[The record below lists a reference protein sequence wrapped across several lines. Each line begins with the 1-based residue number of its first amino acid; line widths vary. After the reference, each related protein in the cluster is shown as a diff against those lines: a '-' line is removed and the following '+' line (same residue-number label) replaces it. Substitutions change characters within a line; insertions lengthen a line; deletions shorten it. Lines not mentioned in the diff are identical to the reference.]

1 MYVWDLPRY
10 SPTEAGRI
18 VSLSVGRVRRWLLGY
33 EYESAGVK
41 GRQGPVVTRT
51 DQSSY
56 ASFLDL
62 IDLLFVNKFL
72 EHGFSLQKIRKALA
86 EAQGIV
92 GGHHFAQR
100 SFMTDGENIYLKIVN
115 TSAEDILQ
123 LFTGGQWVI
132 SPFIKSLAKQIDFD
146 DQTGFAEKWY
156 PNGKAGRIVLDP
168 RISFGAPTVVGKGVR
183 TSNVYDFFR
192 GENENVNITSSW
204 MDISQADVLESVTFE
219 QSLAA

>member
-10 SPTEAGRI
+10 SPTEAGHI
-18 VSLSVGRVRRWLLGY
+18 VGLSVGRVRRWLLGY
-33 EYESAGVK
+33 EYESAGIK
-41 GRQGPVVTRT
+41 GRQGPVVART

-62 IDLLFVNKFL
+62 IDLLFVKKFL

-86 EAQGIV
+86 EAQEIV

-115 TSAEDILQ
+115 SSAEDILQ

-132 SPFIKSLAKQIDFD
+132 SSFIKSLAKQIDFD

-168 RISFGAPTVVGKGVR
+168 RISFGSPTIVGKGIR
-183 TSNVYDFFR
+183 TSNVFDFYK
-192 GENENVNITSSW
+192 GEKENVSITSSW
-204 MDISQADVLESVTFE
+204 MDIPPDDVLESVAFE
-219 QSLAA
+219 ESLAA